1 MSVLIVVLLLT
12 YLVTTADSAVLIVN
26 TINAAGDE
34 GPKARPHIY
43 FWGIALGAVVAG
55 LLIAGGPGGGLK
67 AIQTA
72 MVIGAFPFSIVMVL
86 QCAAL
91 VKGIWN
97 DTKRS
102 AEGVQATMDAV
113 EASTPAE

>member
-1 MSVLIVVLLLT
+1 M
-12 YLVTTADSAVLIVN
+12 N

-34 GPKARPHIY
+34 GPKAKPHIY
-43 FWGIALGAVVAG
+43 SWGAALGLVVAA
-55 LLIAGGPGGGLK
+55 LLIAGATETDPKGGLK

-91 VKGIWN
+91 VKAIWQDGQRERAGLSTTID
-97 DTKRS
+97 DT
-102 AEGVQATMDAV
+102 V
-113 EASTPAE
+113 